1 MASTRPDWAP
11 SQHTGLKALL
21 LEDHSRGCKMPL
33 EAQLRSHTASLTS
46 HSVTQ
51 NSQGH
56 CIKRTSQDQPRIQ
69 EVEKQTSRPHGRSS
83 QTPLSGAGTL
93 GCVLSRPVV
102 SDSCY
107 PIDCG
112 LPGSSIHGIVQ
123 ARILGLLGALLQSS
137 LQAVSHPFLSDE
149 NHKSNRAG

>member
-1 MASTRPDWAP
+1 
-11 SQHTGLKALL
+11 
-21 LEDHSRGCKMPL
+21 MPL

-56 CIKRTSQDQPRIQ
+56 RIQRMSQDQPRIQ

-83 QTPLSGAGTL
+83 QTPLTQAGTL

-102 SDSCY
+102 SNSCD
-107 PIDCG
+107 PIDCS